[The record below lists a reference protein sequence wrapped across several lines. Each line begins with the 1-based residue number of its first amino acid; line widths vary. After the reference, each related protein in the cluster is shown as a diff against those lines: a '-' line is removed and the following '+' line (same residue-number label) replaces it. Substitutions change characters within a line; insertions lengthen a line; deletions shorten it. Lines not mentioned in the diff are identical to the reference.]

1 MPEKQNTTINNTE
14 QKNVPEV
21 YRKIN
26 TICLIVLAAV
36 SLTIALAYTK
46 TILIPL
52 VISVFIFTMVTPI
65 TRYIRVKFKLAK
77 WLSML
82 IGGALVIIPLIFISI
97 FLIQSI
103 SNFLKVISSYQQN
116 ITALLTDIGNFFAE
130 HNIPISQDFFEFD
143 TLSKI
148 ISVDYGA
155 SIMKNI
161 SGMTI
166 KLLSGTMLVIL
177 FLFFLFIG
185 GSSTK
190 ITNPLIKEIQN
201 KISAYLFIHIIMS
214 IVTGVCVGIV
224 YYSVGIKL
232 AFTFAVLTIILNFI
246 PNIGSVIAV
255 LLPLPIAYMQY
266 GFGAH
271 FLIVLLIPTAAQII
285 IGSILEPKFLGNGM
299 DLHPVTIISSLVF
312 WALVWGIPGA
322 FLAVPITS
330 AVHIILSKIEPTK
343 VFAEIMSGRLPR

>member
-1 MPEKQNTTINNTE
+1 MPEKQDNISKVTE
-14 QKNVPEV
+14 QKNIPEV

-52 VISVFIFTMVTPI
+52 VISVFIFTMVSPI
-65 TRYIRVKFKLAK
+65 TRYIRVKFKLPRG
-77 WLSML
+77 LSML
-82 IGGALVIIPLIFISI
+82 IGGALVIVPLIFVSI
-97 FLIQSI
+97 FMIQSI

-116 ITALLTDIGNFFAE
+116 ITDLLTQVGNFFAK
-130 HNIPISQDFFEFD
+130 NKIPVSQDFFEFD

-155 SIMKNI
+155 TIMKNL

-166 KLLSGTMLVIL
+166 KLLSGTMLVTL
-177 FLFFLFIG
+177 FLFFLFIS
-185 GSSTK
+185 GSRTK

-214 IVTGVCVGIV
+214 VITGICVGIV

-266 GFGAH
+266 GFDAH
-271 FLIVLLIPTAAQII
+271 FLIVLLVPTAAQII
-285 IGSILEPKFLGNGM
+285 IGSILEPKFLGSGM
-299 DLHPVTIISSLVF
+299 DLHPVTIISSLIF

-330 AVHIILSKIEPTK
+330 ALHIILSKIEPTK